1 MAATLELKYF
11 NSFWIKKLD
20 KIVDV
25 IDSRAGFVS
34 ISGLEITVAGE
45 TGTPAVGQLVRTV
58 DISNP
63 IQNKVYV
70 IAVSGSVI
78 TVSAVPQ
85 TQTALVPGDKLIF
98 GPLQD
103 FTFIPGSYTSTQAS
117 DWYIEESRIRG
128 GYNNTDVDLGVKAYI
143 VEDDTTQNHRFNS
156 MIYSGIFNSRTGVN
170 NTNEFSVGEE
180 ITRSL
185 DPVNG
190 SIQKLYSEDTNLII
204 FQESKISNALIDKDA
219 IYSAEGQPLT
229 TSGNLVIGQIRA
241 YAGKY
246 GISTNPESFAIHGFR
261 KYFTDRVQNTVLR
274 LSNDGLEEISRYGMI
289 DYFRDNLALVTDSG
303 KIIGGWDQHNKQYT
317 ISLQPESSE
326 YETLVFDDNIN
337 GWVSRYS
344 FDPDQCFSVRNNF
357 YTYKDKKIWLHY
369 SNNKRANFYGIKNIS
384 SITTILNQNPSVT
397 KSFKTIDY
405 EGDSGWE
412 LQSANTNTDTSLSVE
427 QAVAFYSSL
436 SDMEAGLFV
445 NNFKLKEDTYAA
457 NLFNVTPPNNAEI
470 LSGQDLSGIKGYYL
484 NCVMNINVNN
494 QREERKLF
502 MVGSSVT
509 TTNGY

>member
-25 IDSRAGFVS
+25 IDSIADFDS
-34 ISGLEITVAGE
+34 INGLDITVSAE
-45 TGTPAVGQLVRTV
+45 TGTPAVGQLVRSAS
-58 DISNP
+58 ILNP
-63 IQNKVYV
+63 IQNEVYV
-70 IAVSGSVI
+70 TAVSGSVI

-85 TQTALVPGDKLIF
+85 TVTPLAPGDELRF

-103 FTFIPGSYTSTQAS
+103 FTFIPGAYATTQAS
-117 DWYIEESRIRG
+117 DWYVEESRIRG

-143 VEDDTTQNHRFNS
+143 VEDDITQNHRFNS

-170 NTNEFSVGEE
+170 NTNQFSVGEE

-204 FQESKISNALIDKDA
+204 FQESKVSNALIDKDA

-241 YAGKY
+241 YSGKY
-246 GISTNPESFAIHGFR
+246 GISNNPESFAIHGFR

-274 LSNDGLEEISRYGMI
+274 LSTDGLEEISRYGMI
-289 DYFRDNLALVTDSG
+289 DYFRDNLAKVGDNG

-317 ISLQPESSE
+317 LSLQPVNS
-326 YETLVFDDNIN
+326 YNTLVFDDNIN

-344 FDPDQCFSVRNNF
+344 FNPDQCFSVRNNF
-357 YTYKDKKIWLHY
+357 YTYKDKKVWLHY
-369 SNNKRANFYGIKNIS
+369 SNNSRANFYGISNIS
-384 SITTILNQNPSVT
+384 SVTTILNQNPSVT

-412 LQSANTNTDTSLSVE
+412 LQSANTNTDTSLLVE
-427 QAVAFYSSL
+427 QAVPFYSSL
-436 SDMEAGLFV
+436 ADMEAGLFV